1 MSDRSPADKS
11 PETTHKLGFTID
23 ESCEASS
30 LGRTAIYEAISSG
43 KLIAKKAGRRTIILP
58 KHLAAYLENLPA
70 A

>member
-1 MSDRSPADKS
+1 MSDLPTTDKS
-11 PETTHKLGFTID
+11 PELAYKLGLTID
-23 ESCEASS
+23 ESCEAST
-30 LGRTAIYEAISSG
+30 LGRTAIYEAINSG